1 MTTTNSAADE
11 TIEIRDID
19 TLLRLSSYSEMTDCE
34 VDRVIEWKANNLA
47 DEYWRIERDA
57 LMRASIKDMQERAY
71 SAKAS
76 ADAAF
81 ERAMSIV
88 PKFEEVESE

>member
-1 MTTTNSAADE
+1 MTTADS
-11 TIEIRDID
+11 TADDGIEVRDID
-19 TLLRLSSYSEMTDCE
+19 ALLRLSSYSEMNDCE

-47 DEYWRIERDA
+47 DEYWRLERDA

-88 PKFEEVESE
+88 PKFEEVDDE

>member
-1 MTTTNSAADE
+1 MTTTDNAADE
-11 TIEIRDID
+11 TIEVRDID
-19 TLLRLSSYSEMTDCE
+19 TLLRLSSYSEMNDYE
-34 VDRVIEWKANNLA
+34 VDRVVEWKANNLA

-71 SAKAS
+71 SAKAD

-81 ERAMSIV
+81 ERAMSMI
-88 PKFEEVESE
+88 PSFEEVKA

>member
-1 MTTTNSAADE
+1 MTTENETSQE

-19 TLLRLSSYSEMTDCE
+19 TLLRLSSYSEMNDYE

-47 DEYWRIERDA
+47 DEYWRLERDA

-71 SAKAS
+71 SAKES

-88 PKFEEVESE
+88 PQFEEVKSE